1 MRRFTS
7 PPHDGQVASGLL
19 LDRSDRGVVL
29 RTAEG
34 QQVRFSSGEIDTYEA
49 SPVSLMPDNVVGTL
63 SDEQLRDLLAYVM
76 GGP

>member
-1 MRRFTS
+1 
-7 PPHDGQVASGLL
+7 
-19 LDRSDRGVVL
+19 VL